1 VHISVYVLCTHD
13 KIQVNQRTD
22 GLTKTTDKPGLCRS
36 IHRGVVV
43 VVGWP
48 HHVLPPGE
56 SHSVYNMC
64 PINVIKKMLHTLL
77 WLEKKMGQT
86 DGQTDKQTGE

>member
-1 VHISVYVLCTHD
+1 
-13 KIQVNQRTD
+13 
-22 GLTKTTDKPGLCRS
+22 
-36 IHRGVVV
+36 
-43 VVGWP
+43 
-48 HHVLPPGE
+48 VLPPGE